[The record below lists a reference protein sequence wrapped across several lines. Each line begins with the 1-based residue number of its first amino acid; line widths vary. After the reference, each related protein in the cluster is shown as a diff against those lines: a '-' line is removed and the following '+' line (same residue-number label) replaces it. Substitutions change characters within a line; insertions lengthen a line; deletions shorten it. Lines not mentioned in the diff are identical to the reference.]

1 LDSVKSAGRRLQ
13 RTIDMILSMS
23 SVQSGNYKATFEK
36 FDIIPDLQNMAKEFK
51 SLSDDK
57 GLKLKF
63 TFNDEPAF
71 ITADRYTVNQV
82 FQNLIN
88 NAIKYTLKGYV
99 EVYVKN
105 LKNDK
110 VKIEIRDSGIGMSE
124 EYLQRMFMP
133 FSQEDSGY
141 KREFEGNGLGLAL
154 VKKYIELNRA
164 EINVES
170 EKNIGSVFSVVF
182 DKELTFTTSEESE
195 KKLKSFN

>member
-1 LDSVKSAGRRLQ
+1 MV
-13 RTIDMILSMS
+13 
-23 SVQSGNYKATFEK
+23 N
-36 FDIIPDLQNMAKEFK
+36 EFK

-63 TFNDEPAF
+63 TPSDDTAF

-124 EYLQRMFMP
+124 EYLQKMFMP
-133 FSQEDSGY
+133 FSQEDTGY

-182 DKELTFTTSEESE
+182 DKEASFTYIRRI
-195 KKLKSFN
+195 